1 MEYQIYLYEEQK
13 QYLIK
18 YIKDK
23 RFMNLMILWFS
34 GMSIF
39 ILVSLLLFEAKYCN
53 FTEETQIISELDAN
67 VIYYLVIGVI
77 IFILEFIKG
86 YGKNFGHNC
95 DIKCIE
101 NDLYTLD
108 YRNFGYR
115 EKDTGHHPYYI
126 CDNLG
131 GTYICPR
138 FLDYRNAD
146 SDSKFLY
153 IKLENGRGYAIG
165 ENLP

>member
-18 YIKDK
+18 YIEDR
-23 RFMNLMILWFS
+23 RFTNLMLTWLS
-34 GMSIF
+34 GLSIPIMLF
-39 ILVSLLLFEAKYCN
+39 IVICSAKGDS
-53 FTEETQIISELDAN
+53 FFKLIGELGEIN
-67 VIYYLVIGVI
+67 IYLVIGI
-77 IFILEFIKG
+77 IVFIREFIKG
-86 YGKNFGHNC
+86 YGKNFGHKC
-95 DIKCIE
+95 DIQCIQ

-115 EKDTGHHPYYI
+115 EKDKGHHPYYI
-126 CDNLG
+126 CDNMG

-146 SDSKFLY
+146 SESKFLY

-165 ENLP
+165 DNIP